1 MERGRVL
8 EEKRRTKR
16 GSAKSFDD
24 LVDEDGVLK
33 KNDDT
38 SAKATSTETQPEAPE
53 MRKRKTE
60 AQGAAMGATLANP
73 FVDEIP
79 MEFYPAE
86 EQNASAIHSRS
97 TTPTLASPWE
107 PGTPPETPR
116 SVLIDA
122 DEISN
127 HPSEALVE
135 LTPTTSASNA
145 TSPHHNDLASLS
157 PISAP
162 ANDNDEAPPP
172 APWSLSI
179 EDWADNGNT
188 SFYSAPQ
195 SQSTH
200 SDPSAA
206 AAREDQ
212 ISEKGPDT
220 PTVSESGEHV
230 SQIGSEDVDVLSEF
244 GGVSTPGT
252 WTEVG
257 SVTSEDY

>member
-1 MERGRVL
+1 ML
-8 EEKRRTKR
+8 EEKRKAKR

-24 LVDEDGVLK
+24 LVDKDGLLK
-33 KNDDT
+33 KNGET
-38 SAKATSTETQPEAPE
+38 IAKATSTETQPEAPE
-53 MRKRKTE
+53 LRKRKTE

-79 MEFYPAE
+79 MEFHSVE
-86 EQNASAIHSRS
+86 EHNASAIHTRS
-97 TTPTLASPWE
+97 STPTLASPRE

-135 LTPTTSASNA
+135 LTPTTSTSNA
-145 TSPHHNDLASLS
+145 TSPHYNDLASLS
-157 PISAP
+157 PYSAP
-162 ANDNDEAPPP
+162 ANDDDEAPPP

-179 EDWADNGNT
+179 NEWADNGNT

-206 AAREDQ
+206 AVGEDQ
-212 ISEKGPDT
+212 VSDRGLDT

-230 SQIGSEDVDVLSEF
+230 SQIGSEDMDVLSEF

-257 SVTSEDY
+257 SVSSEDY